1 MNLIHEYTQNAN
13 PYMTPVPPDV
23 FPPTL
28 YEDCSIS
35 TIIPL
40 DTRLTL
46 NTDYPATAPNLL
58 ANFIKILP
66 QESVE
71 CSAQCTSHLF
81 YVIQGSGL
89 MTTRNRSYDWEEGD
103 LFVCPGNDP
112 VFLFCKDKDSI
123 IYWVC
128 APLTIPGSSICDG
141 EIHHDF
147 FQERI
152 PVSTSLGGSK

>member
-1 MNLIHEYTQNAN
+1 MNLKNAIPRIQMNLIHEYSQNAN
-13 PYMTPVPPDV
+13 PYMTPVPPDI

-40 DTRLTL
+40 DMRLTL

-81 YVIQGSGL
+81 YIIQGSGL
-89 MTTRNRSYDWEEGD
+89 MTTRNGSYDWEEGD

-112 VFLFCKDKDSI
+112 VPF
-123 IYWVC
+123 
-128 APLTIPGSSICDG
+128 
-141 EIHHDF
+141 
-147 FQERI
+147 
-152 PVSTSLGGSK
+152 VSTPRWLGHLLVFLEKT